1 MAIFFLNQP
10 FIRTNG
16 TKLEGRLLL
25 HAFTVAAAHA
35 QQRYGV
41 RFDQKNH
48 QNVIIMTF
56 FVCVDVVVHL
66 QKDVKDLPEPV
77 TINCMQTDSRNFYFG
92 CLQLHSLD
100 LDSSKVAN
108 NLFWIED
115 PQPMFTKCD
124 YVDNQPVLEGY
135 NPQVLE
141 TLMALYKSQMATV

>member
-1 MAIFFLNQP
+1 
-10 FIRTNG
+10 
-16 TKLEGRLLL
+16 
-25 HAFTVAAAHA
+25 
-35 QQRYGV
+35 
-41 RFDQKNH
+41 
-48 QNVIIMTF
+48 
-56 FVCVDVVVHL
+56 L

-124 YVDNQPVLEGY
+124 YVDNKPVLEGY